1 MGATSRYT
9 APKAT
14 IDPDRSKSWIKRAT
28 PVVMAHKLQWFS
40 ALIFSFLG
48 LIIQVWIPKILQNGI
63 TNSLINKTQPLH
75 NYVELIAVLAL
86 FTGVFG
92 YISRTNLFKVAY
104 AIEFDL
110 RNILYEHFTRMS
122 FPFYDR
128 VQSGQLISRANS
140 DIRSVQMYLTFA
152 PMILVQCS
160 IALVAFAF
168 MLSISVPLAFVAMA
182 SMPFIYIVGIKM
194 RKSLFPVSWL
204 IQSRLAEVAT
214 VVDENVNGVRVV
226 RSFAAEQQQLGQLA
240 KAADRVQWGYIKDA
254 DLRARFAP
262 LVQNLSQVG
271 LVLVLLVGGWLV
283 IHEHLPVASI
293 VSFNLYLVMMQAP
306 FMMLGML
313 IMMGQRASAS
323 ADRIYEIIDEKPTIV
338 DRPDAIDL
346 VDCQGDVEFD
356 DVSFAYADDS
366 LLTKPGGDDGPREIL
381 RNLNLHLHPGETIAL
396 VGRTG
401 SGKSTVARVLA
412 RFYDA
417 TGGTVRVDGHDV
429 RDLTLTSLR
438 ANIGVVLDEPF
449 LFSVSIRDN
458 IAYGRPDASMEE
470 VMAAAEA
477 AGATGFINRLA
488 DGYDTVVGERG
499 YTLSGGQRQRIAIAR
514 ALLVNPPILIL
525 DDATSAIDVKVEQ
538 RIHSSLRVLM
548 EGRTT
553 LIIAHRLS
561 TISLADRVV
570 LLDNGRIVA
579 DGTHAELLASTPLYS
594 EVLAQATSE
603 EQAAAEAAAG
613 YRGPRAGRRRPRAR
627 GRGTRAAGRAP
638 RDRRRGPRAREGC
651 DLMFGGG
658 GVGPPMGGGGAP
670 GSAQAGLPFGGI
682 PHELQAGVDLLLDEE
697 PERGEPDVVFT
708 QLPTAHESKKLTLTS
723 LLMEY
728 PGHVRAGRVL
738 GGDDRP
744 VHPARPEPRLLRH
757 QPWPDAAPLRLRRR
771 GAHGGAVPGVD
782 RRVGQRAVRAGAGDG
797 PPRLVGHE
805 RPAHQGVPPPA
816 AALARLLHRG
826 EGGRRH
832 EPHDERHREPAAAAA
847 GRAGPV
853 RHSGPDHGRHH
864 GLPLRHQRASWPP
877 SPSSPCCL
885 PSSSCRS
892 GSSGPPSAA
901 TTRCATASR
910 SCWPTSPRACRA
922 CAS

>member
-1 MGATSRYT
+1 MSKTEDRLDQATPRPADGNGDVATTTTPETRELPLAAYVPMGVTSRYIK
-9 APKAT
+9 PKST
-14 IDPDRSKSWIKRAT
+14 VDTDRSKSWIGRAA
-28 PVVMAHKLQWFS
+28 PIVMAHKVAWF
-40 ALIFSFLG
+40 AAVIFSFLG
-48 LIIQVWIPKILQNGI
+48 LIIQVWIPKILQEGI
-63 TNSLINKTQPLH
+63 TNALILRTHPLH
-75 NYVELIAVLAL
+75 SYVELIAVLGF

-92 YISRTNLFKVAY
+92 YISRTNLYKVAY

-160 IALVAFAF
+160 IAVVAFIF
-168 MLSISVPLAFVAMA
+168 MLTISVPLAFVAMA
-182 SMPFIYIVGIKM
+182 SMPFIYLVGVRM

-226 RSFAAEQQQLGQLA
+226 RSFAAEQQQLRQLA
-240 KAADRVQWGYIKDA
+240 TAADRVQWGYIKDA

-283 IHEHLPVASI
+283 IHEHLPVASL

-323 ADRIYEIIDEKPTIV
+323 AARIYEILDEVPTIV
-338 DRPDAIDL
+338 DRPDAVDL
-346 VDCQGDVEFD
+346 VDCKGDVEFD
-356 DVSFAYADDS
+356 GISFAYAADS
-366 LLTKPGGDDGPREIL
+366 LLSKPGDENGGRRDIL
-381 RNLNLHLHPGETIAL
+381 RDLDLHLRPGETVAL

-438 ANIGVVLDEPF
+438 GNIGVVLDEPF

-458 IAYGRPDASMEE
+458 IAYGRPDATMEE
-470 VMAAAEA
+470 VRAAAEA
-477 AGATGFINRLA
+477 AGAAGFVSRL
-488 DGYDTVVGERG
+488 DQGYDTVVGERG

-570 LLDNGRIVA
+570 LLDQGRIVA
-579 DGTHAELLASTPLYS
+579 EGTHAELLASTPLYA
-594 EVLAQATSE
+594 EVLAQAASE
-603 EQAAAEAAAG
+603 EQAAMIAG
-613 YRGPRAGRRRPRAR
+613 E
-627 GRGTRAAGRAP
+627 
-638 RDRRRGPRAREGC
+638 DSE
-651 DLMFGGG
+651 DLGLD
-658 GVGPPMGGGGAP
+658 VDVLEPEGGA
-670 GSAQAGLPFGGI
+670 I
-682 PHELQAGVDLLLDEE
+682 
-697 PERGEPDVVFT
+697 
-708 QLPTAHESKKLTLTS
+708 
-723 LLMEY
+723 
-728 PGHVRAGRVL
+728 
-738 GGDDRP
+738 
-744 VHPARPEPRLLRH
+744 
-757 QPWPDAAPLRLRRR
+757 
-771 GAHGGAVPGVD
+771 
-782 RRVGQRAVRAGAGDG
+782 
-797 PPRLVGHE
+797 
-805 RPAHQGVPPPA
+805 
-816 AALARLLHRG
+816 
-826 EGGRRH
+826 
-832 EPHDERHREPAAAAA
+832 
-847 GRAGPV
+847 
-853 RHSGPDHGRHH
+853 
-864 GLPLRHQRASWPP
+864 
-877 SPSSPCCL
+877 
-885 PSSSCRS
+885 
-892 GSSGPPSAA
+892 
-901 TTRCATASR
+901 
-910 SCWPTSPRACRA
+910 
-922 CAS
+922 